1 MTDAS
6 RKRALRWRSHVWTFL
21 FGLLALSFFY
31 SPGWLALCA
40 GLALFL
46 FGMQCLEEGLRQL
59 TGGKLERLLA
69 RSTSS
74 SFKSLLFGIV
84 STMLVQSSSLVSL
97 LTIAFISTGLISL
110 VAGIA
115 IIFGANLGTTSGI
128 WLLALAGQ
136 NLSLSPVALPF
147 LVFGVLGNF
156 TGPRGQAV
164 GRVALGIAF
173 LFLGIDQMRDG
184 FTALA
189 GNFDPLQ
196 YQVPGLKGQLL
207 YAAIGVLIT
216 VLLQSS
222 HATLMLIL
230 TALGS
235 GHLAIDQG
243 FALAIGS
250 NLGTT
255 ITAIIGSV
263 GGARAGQR
271 LALAHVLFNLLTG
284 VLAMALLGP
293 LSEVVFWCSR
303 LLGMGNNPLI
313 QLAIFHT
320 LFNALGVLLFWPGRH
335 RLAAFLQ
342 QRLPDYLEPK
352 VLIEELA
359 PQEMEPSR
367 ARYLDESALASAD
380 TAVRAVLHELQHL
393 GRLSLEV
400 ICHALFLP
408 VEQLNQKHPD
418 PVLLNARP
426 KMLEPDADQLYQLHV
441 KGVYSDLLIFMS
453 RLETELDAQQRI
465 SWLGCQ
471 RAALELVDAVKDAK
485 HLQKNLGNYLRGD
498 DLTVRQEYV
507 ELRRHIISMLQ
518 EIREISR
525 LDAPLTVWSDR
536 LQLLDELAAT
546 YDADFR
552 ERLFA
557 QVRSARLSGD
567 QASSLM
573 NDLGYASRIIQSLRN
588 VLLLGRNP
596 DSEYVGALRQI
607 LAEEPRLSFYD

>member
-1 MTDAS
+1 MADS
-6 RKRALRWRSHVWTFL
+6 KHEKALRWRSHVWIFL

-46 FGMQCLEEGLRQL
+46 FGMQCLEEGLRL
-59 TGGKLERLLA
+59 VAGSKLERVMA
-69 RSTSS
+69 RSTANP
-74 SFKSLLFGIV
+74 FKSLLFGIV
-84 STMLVQSSSLVSL
+84 STMLVQSSALVSL
-97 LTIAFISTGLISL
+97 LTIAFISTGLITL
-110 VAGIA
+110 TAGIA
-115 IIFGANLGTTSGI
+115 IVFGANLGTTSGI

-136 NLSLSPVALPF
+136 NLSLSPIALPI

-164 GRVALGIAF
+164 GRVALGVAF
-173 LFLGIDQMRDG
+173 LFLGIDQMREG
-184 FTALA
+184 FTLLA
-189 GNFDPLQ
+189 GDFDPMQ
-196 YQVPGLKGQLL
+196 YQVQGLAGDLL

-222 HATLMLIL
+222 HATLMLTL
-230 TALGS
+230 AALAS
-235 GHLAIDQG
+235 GNLAIEQG

-250 NLGTT
+250 NLGST

-271 LALAHVLFNLLTG
+271 LAMAHVIFNLVCGL
-284 VLAMALLGP
+284 LALMFLAP
-293 LSEVVFWCSR
+293 LSAMVFWTSEEIGFGSN
-303 LLGMGNNPLI
+303 LLI
-313 QLAIFHT
+313 QLAMFHS
-320 LFNALGVLLFWPGRH
+320 LFNVMGVLLFWPWRD
-335 RLAAFLQ
+335 RLAAFLER
-342 QRLPDYLEPK
+342 RLPDQLEPQ
-352 VLIEELA
+352 VLIADLV

-380 TAVRAVLHELQHL
+380 TALRAVLHELQHL

-408 VEQLNQKHPD
+408 VEQLDQKHLD
-418 PVLLNARP
+418 PVLLSAKP
-426 KMLEPDADQLYQLHV
+426 KLHEIDADQLYQLHV

-453 RLETELDAQQRI
+453 RLDVELDQPQQQFQ
-465 SWLGCQ
+465 LACQ
-471 RAALELVDAVKDAK
+471 RAAMELVDAVKDAK
-485 HLQKNLGNYLRGD
+485 HLQKNLGNNLRAED
-498 DLTVRQEYV
+498 STVRREYV
-507 ELRRHIISMLQ
+507 ELRRHLIAMLQ

-525 LDAPLTVWSDR
+525 LDVPPPAWAER
-536 LQLLDELAAT
+536 LQLLDEVAAQ
-546 YDADFR
+546 YDNEFR
-552 ERLFA
+552 ARLFA
-557 QVRSARLSGD
+557 EVRSTRLSGD

-596 DSEYVGALRQI
+596 ESQFFGALRQI
-607 LAEEPRLSFYD
+607 LAEDRQLIFFD

>member
-1 MTDAS
+1 MADSKHQT
-6 RKRALRWRSHVWTFL
+6 ALRWRSHVWIFL

-59 TGGKLERLLA
+59 TGGKLERVLA

-74 SFKSLLFGIV
+74 PFKSLLFGII
-84 STMLVQSSSLVSL
+84 STMMVQSSSLVSL
-97 LTIAFISTGLISL
+97 LTIAFISTGLITL
-110 VAGIA
+110 GAGIA
-115 IIFGANLGTTSGI
+115 IVFGANLGTTSGI

-136 NLSLSPVALPF
+136 KVSLSPIALPF

-156 TGPRGQAV
+156 TGQRGQAV
-164 GRVALGIAF
+164 GKVALGIAF

-184 FTALA
+184 FSTLA

-196 YQVPGLKGQLL
+196 YQVPGIAGQLL
-207 YAAIGVLIT
+207 YALIGVLIT

-255 ITAIIGSV
+255 ITAIIGAV

-271 LALAHVLFNLLTG
+271 LALAHVIFNLTTG
-284 VLAMALLGP
+284 LLALALLGP
-293 LSEVVFWCSR
+293 ISTVVYWFADEIGYR
-303 LLGMGNNPLI
+303 GNLLI
-313 QLAIFHT
+313 ELAIFHS
-320 LFNALGVLLFWPGRH
+320 LFNAVGVLLFWPLRD
-335 RLAAFLQ
+335 RLAAFLER
-342 QRLPDYLEPK
+342 RLPDQAEPA
-352 VLIEELA
+352 VLIAELV
-359 PQEMEPSR
+359 PQEMTPTR
-367 ARYLDESALASAD
+367 ARYLDESALATAD
-380 TAVRAVLHELQHL
+380 TAVRAVLLELQHM

-418 PVLLNARP
+418 PALLNAKP
-426 KMLEPDADQLYQLHV
+426 KLHEIDADQLYQLHV

-453 RLETELDAQQRI
+453 RLDIELDQPQHQF
-465 SWLGCQ
+465 WVGCQ
-471 RAALELVDAVKDAK
+471 RAAMELVDAVKDAK
-485 HLQKNLGNYLRGD
+485 HLQKNLGTYLRGD
-498 DLTVRQEYV
+498 DSTVRQEYV

-518 EIREISR
+518 EIREVGR
-525 LDAPLTVWSDR
+525 LDVPREAWSER
-536 LQLLDELAAT
+536 VQMLDELAAN
-546 YDADFR
+546 YDNDFR
-552 ERLFA
+552 SRVFA
-557 QVRSARLSGD
+557 EVRSARLSGE

-573 NDLGYASRIIQSLRN
+573 NDLGYVSRIIQSLRN
-588 VLLLGRNP
+588 VLLLGRSP
-596 DSEYVGALRQI
+596 DSQFLGALRQI
-607 LAEEPRLSFYD
+607 LAEDQQLVFFD

>member
-1 MTDAS
+1 MADS
-6 RKRALRWRSHVWTFL
+6 KQEKALRWRSHVWIFL

-46 FGMQCLEEGLRQL
+46 FGMQCLEEGLRLL
-59 TGGKLERLLA
+59 TGGKLERVLA

-74 SFKSLLFGIV
+74 PFKSLLFGVI
-84 STMLVQSSSLVSL
+84 STAVVQSSSLVSL
-97 LTIAFISTGLISL
+97 LTIAFISTGLITL
-110 VAGIA
+110 TAGIA
-115 IIFGANLGTTSGI
+115 IVLGANLGTTSGI

-136 NLSLSPVALPF
+136 KVSLSPIALPF

-184 FTALA
+184 FSTLA

-196 YQVPGLKGQLL
+196 YQVPGLAGLLL
-207 YAAIGVLIT
+207 YTAIGILIT

-235 GHLAIDQG
+235 GHLAIEQG

-250 NLGTT
+250 NVGTT
-255 ITAIIGSV
+255 ITAIIGAV
-263 GGARAGQR
+263 GGARSGQR
-271 LALAHVLFNLLTG
+271 LALAHVLFNLSVG
-284 VLAMALLGP
+284 VLALTLLGP
-293 LSEVVFWCSR
+293 ISAAVYWIAEEIGYKGN
-303 LLGMGNNPLI
+303 LLI
-313 QLAIFHT
+313 ELAIFHT
-320 LFNALGVLLFWPGRH
+320 LFNAMGVLLFWPWLD
-335 RLAAFLQ
+335 RLTAFLEH
-342 QRLPDYLEPK
+342 RLPDHLEPA
-352 VLIEELA
+352 VLITDLV

-380 TAVRAVLHELQHL
+380 TALRAVLHELQHL

-408 VEQLNQKHPD
+408 VEQLDQKHPD
-418 PVLLNARP
+418 PLLVSAKP
-426 KMLEPDADQLYQLHV
+426 KLHEIDADQLYQLHV
-441 KGVYSDLLIFMS
+441 KGVYSDLLTFMS
-453 RLETELDAQQRI
+453 RLDIELDQPQQQFQQA
-465 SWLGCQ
+465 CQ
-471 RAALELVDAVKDAK
+471 RAAMELVDAVKDAK
-485 HLQKNLGNYLRGD
+485 HLQKNLGNNLRAED
-498 DLTVRQEYV
+498 STVRREYV
-507 ELRRHIISMLQ
+507 ELRRHIISVLQ

-525 LDAPLTVWSDR
+525 LDVPPQAWAER
-536 LQLLDELAAT
+536 LQLLDEMAAQ
-546 YDADFR
+546 YDNEFR
-552 ERLFA
+552 ARLFVE
-557 QVRSARLSGD
+557 VRSARLSGD

-596 DSEYVGALRQI
+596 ESQFFGSLRQI
-607 LAEEPRLSFYD
+607 LAEDRQLIFFD